1 MKKFVKALALTLSV
15 FTLALT
21 LTACGSSGSAG
32 LSKTFTCGDSNY
44 MDGIGWY
51 ASDVFTLRVNSDD
64 TYELM
69 FQEHIFGTTDP
80 GVKGMRTI
88 IYTGKCSSAASAD
101 GWETHKDYTLQP
113 AERIYMEQHEKG
125 YGRSPALAGHLVIDT
140 ANWTEDMTT
149 AFDPEGNAKGAKE
162 FLSEFAETFTIT
174 VEDPSLDPEDVSL
187 GCRIITQPDLKLLTY
202 AREG

>member
-15 FTLALT
+15 LTLALT

-32 LSKTFTCGDSNY
+32 LSKAFTCGDSNY

-64 TYELM
+64 TSELM

-88 IYTGKCSSAASAD
+88 IYTGKCSSTASAD

-162 FLSEFAETFTIT
+162 FLSEFAETLTIT

>member
-1 MKKFVKALALTLSV
+1 MKKFAKVLSLALAVMLM
-15 FTLALT
+15 ALT
-21 LTACGSSGSAG
+21 LTACGSSGSSGMTKQFTAG
-32 LSKTFTCGDSNY
+32 SAYFIGD
-44 MDGIGWY
+44 IGWY
-51 ASDVFTLRVNSDD
+51 NSDVYTLRLIGEDS
-64 TYELM
+64 YELI
-69 FQEHIFGTTDP
+69 FQEYRFGTEDAGT
-80 GVKGMRTI
+80 KGLRTI
-88 IYTGKCSSAASAD
+88 VYTGKCSVGESAD
-101 GWETHKDYTLQP
+101 GWETHRDVPLQP
-113 AERIYMEQHEKG
+113 AERIFMEQHEKG

-162 FLSEFAETFTIT
+162 FLSEFAETLTIT